1 MAGHAPTLESM
12 SSPDAQLGD
21 RYDAVAGR
29 VLLSGVQALV
39 RLPVDQRRADAAARL
54 RTAGFVT
61 GYPGSPLAGY
71 DLELSR
77 HRDLLEEWGVV
88 HQPGLNEELAATAIA
103 GSQLAMLQ
111 PDRTVD
117 GVSSYWYGKSPGLDR
132 AGDAIRHGNL
142 MGTGPTGGV
151 LVLVGDDPQAKSSSV
166 PSTSEPSLFALGL
179 PILSPADPQDLL
191 DLGLHGVALSRA
203 SGLWVGVR
211 IPASVAD
218 ASQSVVVDA
227 ERLTR
232 RAPEREIDGVAFTH
246 RVTAQLLGATLI
258 ELERSLYGARLE
270 MARRYAALNELD
282 RVTQRGPHDVV
293 GVVAAGPAYLA
304 VEHALRRV
312 GLDERTLA
320 DAGVR
325 LLKIAVPHPLNEA
338 LVREFARDLREVV
351 VVEDKRGFLENLVKA
366 ALYGTAN
373 APRVVGKHDEAGRD
387 LIPPTGEVDPDA
399 LADVLA
405 QRILAQRENAALR
418 AWRERQ
424 RPPAGRPLPLVR
436 GAYFC
441 AGCPH
446 STAVRVPDG
455 ARVGSGS
462 GCHGLAIQMD
472 PRQVGTVVG
481 RFQMGGEG
489 AMWNGM
495 SHFIDAEHFFQN
507 LGDGTFA
514 HSGSLALRASV
525 ASGVNITYKLLVNS
539 AVAMTGGQPIT
550 GGRGLGDLTRLLLAE
565 GVRRIIVTTVNPHDS
580 RYAGLPDSVAVWERR
595 RLIEAQRLL
604 AVTPGV
610 TVLIHDQECAT
621 EARRRRRRAGAEV
634 RRHVVINPLVCDGCG
649 ECGALSNC
657 LAVRPVDTP
666 WGRRTEI
673 HQESC
678 TLDGTCLDAA
688 CPALL
693 TVIAEPG
700 HRRAPVRAVDP
711 TRLVEPPSRRVPR
724 DFSVRVTGV
733 GGTGVVTV
741 AQVLA
746 WAAHLEGRAVR
757 TMDQTGIAQKG
768 GAVVSD
774 LRVSDE
780 AVTAPHRLGAGEC
793 DLYLGGELLVAA
805 DPKNLLAADP
815 HRTLAVVST
824 SRVPTGRQVADPT
837 IAYPDLDE
845 IRARV
850 DAVTRRDES
859 RWLNAADLSR
869 RLLGS
874 DTFANVVL
882 LGVAYQIGAL
892 ALRAT
897 SIERALEVNGVA
909 VNENVTAFRLGRL
922 VVTDPGAPELTDDA
936 GPAHGATSATDA
948 RARGEIVALVGA
960 PVGSELEGLV
970 SARVADLARYQDL
983 AYARRYAG
991 VVARVRRGEVRVRD
1005 DDDPLARTVAIQL
1018 HRLMAYKDEYEV
1030 AALLTDP
1037 AQRARLR
1044 DDYGSRVR
1052 VAYHLRPPLVRRLG
1066 RSRPLTIGSWSDSTL
1081 RALVH
1086 LRRLRGTALDPFGHD
1101 HVRQLERRVR
1111 DDYATQM
1118 IRLADELTAET
1129 YERALALAELAD
1141 LLRGFDD
1148 VKTARHA
1155 TYDRRRRELL
1165 ASP

>member
-1 MAGHAPTLESM
+1 M
-12 SSPDAQLGD
+12 SFPDARLGD
-21 RYDAVAGR
+21 RYDAVHGR
-29 VLLSGVQALV
+29 VLMSGVHALV
-39 RLPVDQRRADAAARL
+39 RLPLDQRRADAAAGL
-54 RTAGFVT
+54 RTAGYIT

-77 HRDLLEEWGVV
+77 QRELLDTWGVV

-103 GSQLAMLQ
+103 GSQLALLQ

-166 PSTSEPSLFALGL
+166 PSTSEPTLFALGL

-218 ASQSVVVDA
+218 ASQSVLVDA
-227 ERLTR
+227 DRLTR

-258 ELERSLYGARLE
+258 ELERSLYGSRLE
-270 MARRYAALNELD
+270 MARRYAALNGLD
-282 RVTQRGPHDVV
+282 RVTAHGARDVV
-293 GVVAAGPAYLA
+293 GIMAAGPAYRA
-304 VEHALRRV
+304 VEHALRRA
-312 GLDERTLA
+312 GLDERDLA

-325 LLKIAVPHPLNEA
+325 LVKVAVPHPLNEV
-338 LVREFARDLREVV
+338 LVREFARDLHEVI

-366 ALYGTAN
+366 ALYGVTN
-373 APRVVGKHDEAGRD
+373 APRVVGKHDESGRE

-405 QRILAQRENAALR
+405 SRILAQRENAALR
-418 AWRERQ
+418 AWGERER
-424 RPPAGRPLPLVR
+424 PSASRPLPLVR

-495 SHFIDAEHFFQN
+495 SHFIDADHFFQN

-525 ASGVNITYKLLVNS
+525 ASGVNITYKILVNS
-539 AVAMTGGQPIT
+539 AVAMTGGQPIA

-565 GVRRIIVTTVNPHDS
+565 GVRRIIVTTANPRDP
-580 RYAGLPDSVAVWERR
+580 RYAGLPDSVAVWERH

-604 AVTPGV
+604 ATTAGV
-610 TVLIHDQECAT
+610 TVVIHDQECAT
-621 EARRRRRRAGAEV
+621 DARRRRRREGAEV

-666 WGRRTEI
+666 WGRRTQI

-678 TLDGTCLDAA
+678 ALDGTCLDAA
-688 CPALL
+688 CPAFL
-693 TVIAEPG
+693 TVTAEPG
-700 HRRAPVRAVDP
+700 RRHTTVSIDP
-711 TRLVEPPSRRVPR
+711 ARLLDPPPPRVPR
-724 DFSVRVTGV
+724 DFTVRVTGV
-733 GGTGVVTV
+733 GGTGVVTL

-746 WAAHLEGRAVR
+746 WAAHLEGRTVR

-774 LRVSDE
+774 LRVHDE
-780 AVTAPHRLGAGEC
+780 DVAAPHRLGAGEC

-805 DPKNLLAADP
+805 DPKNLLAADAG
-815 HRTLAVVST
+815 RTVAVVST

-837 IAYPDLDE
+837 IAYPDLDD

-850 DAVTRRDES
+850 DATTRRDEN
-859 RWLNAADLSR
+859 RWLDASDLSR

-892 ALRAT
+892 ALRAA
-897 SIERALEVNGVA
+897 SIERALQVNGVA
-909 VNENVTAFRLGRL
+909 VDANITAFRLGRL
-922 VVTDPGAPELTDDA
+922 SVAEPDAPELA
-936 GPAHGATSATDA
+936 GTTSPLTATWSAPASAVS
-948 RARGEIVALVGA
+948 EVVALVGA
-960 PVGSELEGLV
+960 SPGSELERLV
-970 SARVADLARYQDL
+970 TSRTADLARYQDL

-991 VVARVRRGEVRVRD
+991 VVARVRRGESRVRD
-1005 DDDPLARTVAIQL
+1005 DDDPLARAVAIQL

-1030 AALLTDP
+1030 AALLLDP
-1037 AQRARLR
+1037 APRAQLHAA
-1044 DDYGSRVR
+1044 YGSRAR
-1052 VAYHLRPPLVRRLG
+1052 VVYHLRPPLVRRLG
-1066 RSRPLTIGSWSDSTL
+1066 RSRPLAVGSWGDTAL
-1081 RALVH
+1081 RALVR

-1101 HVRQLERRVR
+1101 RVRQLERRVR
-1111 DDYATQM
+1111 DDYAVQM
-1118 IRLADELTAET
+1118 IHLADELTAES
-1129 YERALALAELAD
+1129 YDRALALAELPD

-1155 TYDRRRRELL
+1155 DYDRRRRELL
-1165 ASP
+1165 TSP

>member
-1 MAGHAPTLESM
+1 
-12 SSPDAQLGD
+12 
-21 RYDAVAGR
+21 
-29 VLLSGVQALV
+29 
-39 RLPVDQRRADAAARL
+39 
-54 RTAGFVT
+54 
-61 GYPGSPLAGY
+61 
-71 DLELSR
+71 
-77 HRDLLEEWGVV
+77 
-88 HQPGLNEELAATAIA
+88 
-103 GSQLAMLQ
+103 
-111 PDRTVD
+111 
-117 GVSSYWYGKSPGLDR
+117 
-132 AGDAIRHGNL
+132 
-142 MGTGPTGGV
+142 
-151 LVLVGDDPQAKSSSV
+151 
-166 PSTSEPSLFALGL
+166 
-179 PILSPADPQDLL
+179 
-191 DLGLHGVALSRA
+191 
-203 SGLWVGVR
+203 
-211 IPASVAD
+211 
-218 ASQSVVVDA
+218 
-227 ERLTR
+227 
-232 RAPEREIDGVAFTH
+232 
-246 RVTAQLLGATLI
+246 
-258 ELERSLYGARLE
+258 
-270 MARRYAALNELD
+270 
-282 RVTQRGPHDVV
+282 
-293 GVVAAGPAYLA
+293 
-304 VEHALRRV
+304 
-312 GLDERTLA
+312 
-320 DAGVR
+320 
-325 LLKIAVPHPLNEA
+325 
-338 LVREFARDLREVV
+338 
-351 VVEDKRGFLENLVKA
+351 
-366 ALYGTAN
+366 
-373 APRVVGKHDEAGRD
+373 
-387 LIPPTGEVDPDA
+387 
-399 LADVLA
+399 
-405 QRILAQRENAALR
+405 
-418 AWRERQ
+418 
-424 RPPAGRPLPLVR
+424 
-436 GAYFC
+436 
-441 AGCPH
+441 
-446 STAVRVPDG
+446 
-455 ARVGSGS
+455 
-462 GCHGLAIQMD
+462 
-472 PRQVGTVVG
+472 
-481 RFQMGGEG
+481 
-489 AMWNGM
+489 
-495 SHFIDAEHFFQN
+495 
-507 LGDGTFA
+507 
-514 HSGSLALRASV
+514 
-525 ASGVNITYKLLVNS
+525 
-539 AVAMTGGQPIT
+539 
-550 GGRGLGDLTRLLLAE
+550 
-565 GVRRIIVTTVNPHDS
+565 
-580 RYAGLPDSVAVWERR
+580 
-595 RLIEAQRLL
+595 
-604 AVTPGV
+604 
-610 TVLIHDQECAT
+610 
-621 EARRRRRRAGAEV
+621 
-634 RRHVVINPLVCDGCG
+634 
-649 ECGALSNC
+649 
-657 LAVRPVDTP
+657 VRPVDTP

-859 RWLNAADLSR
+859 RWLDAADLSR

-948 RARGEIVALVGA
+948 RALGEIVALVGA